1 MIILLSIKL
10 NCNFPLK
17 IKLAETQKIKLLIF
31 IPTLECGGAEKYV
44 SRLCNNIDT
53 TKFDI
58 TLAVLNNARPFYDI
72 NRSIEVIDLHKKRV
86 SRSLFAIKKLIRQK
100 QPDIVYTLVNHLNLL
115 FAIFRRIFPRKMTI
129 VGWESS
135 IVSINTRRAPFPKLY
150 NWLLKRYYR
159 RLDHIICQSAYMQ
172 HDLVANYAIP
182 ENKTTVI
189 HNPVEITGE
198 NNSGVTANTGKGK
211 KYKFITVAR
220 LSEEKGIDRLVS
232 AVAQLSVPFRYHI
245 IGEGDQRKILQGLI
259 DQLSQH
265 DNIFLEG
272 EKKYPYE
279 GMEDADLALMG
290 SWYEGFPNT
299 LLEAGALGIPV
310 IAFDAPG
317 GIGEIIEE
325 GVNGLLV
332 NNNDENAFSSNIEKA
347 LQMDFDRNKIRES
360 TIKRYDVK
368 EIVAKT
374 EALFIRAVSDR
385 AK

>member
-58 TLAVLNNARPFYDI
+58 TLAVLNNARPFFDI

-115 FAIFRRIFPRKMTI
+115 FAIFRWMFPRHLTI
-129 VGWESS
+129 IAWESS
-135 IVSINTRRAPFPKLY
+135 IVSINTRRASFPKIY
-150 NWLLKRYYR
+150 NWLLKRFYR

-172 HDLVANYAIP
+172 QDLVSNYHIP
-182 ENKTTVI
+182 ENKITVI
-189 HNPVEITGE
+189 NNPVDLAAKNDPGISIHEHRD
-198 NNSGVTANTGKGK
+198 N

-220 LSEEKGIDRLVS
+220 LSEEKGIDRLIR
-232 AVAQLSVPFRYHI
+232 AVAQLSMPFRYHI
-245 IGEGDQRKILQGLI
+245 IGEGDQRKMLQDLI
-259 DQLSQH
+259 TQLSQQG
-265 DNIFLEG
+265 NIFLEG
-272 EKKYPYE
+272 EKKYPYT
-279 GMEDADLALMG
+279 GMENADLALMG

-317 GIGEIIEE
+317 GIGEIIDN

-332 NNNDENAFSSNIEKA
+332 NNNDEKAFSSSIEKA
-347 LQMDFDRNKIRES
+347 LQMDFDRNSIRED
-360 TIKRYDVK
+360 TIKRYDIK
-368 EIVAKT
+368 LIVAKT
-374 EALFIRAVSDR
+374 EELFVRSINN
-385 AK
+385 